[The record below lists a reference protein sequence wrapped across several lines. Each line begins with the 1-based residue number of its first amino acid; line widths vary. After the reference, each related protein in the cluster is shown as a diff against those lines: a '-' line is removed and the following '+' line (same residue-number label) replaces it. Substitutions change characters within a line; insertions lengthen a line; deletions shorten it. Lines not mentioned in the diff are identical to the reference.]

1 MAAASLSAAVGRI
14 KVSQRQT
21 AWGRLGLA
29 GAAALLIAGATWAH
43 QNGLALSVG
52 IGIGGLLFLLGMA
65 TGGGLGNARRF
76 EKKPADINARIG
88 TCLAAAGIASA
99 ALGYQPPFPLPFR
112 VFYGVCLAVGCL
124 GAVALSVNALR
135 E

>member
-1 MAAASLSAAVGRI
+1 MLLRGPRA
-14 KVSQRQT
+14 
-21 AWGRLGLA
+21 AWGRLGLVCVS
-29 GAAALLIAGATWAH
+29 AAAIVGATLTRHYW
-43 QNGLALSVG
+43 LALTAG
-52 IGIGGLLFLLGMA
+52 IAVGGLLFLIGMA

-88 TCLAAAGIASA
+88 TCLAAAGIAAA

-112 VFYGVCLAVGCL
+112 VFYGVCLAFGSL
-124 GAVALSVNALR
+124 GALALSITALK

>member
-1 MAAASLSAAVGRI
+1 M
-14 KVSQRQT
+14 SQRQT

-29 GAAALLIAGATWAH
+29 GLAALVIAGATWAH
-43 QNGLALSVG
+43 WYWLALTAG
-52 IGIGGLLFLLGMA
+52 IGVGGLLFLVGMA

-88 TCLAAAGIASA
+88 TCLAAAGIAAA
-99 ALGYQPPFPLPFR
+99 ALGYDPPFPLPFR
-112 VFYGVCLAVGCL
+112 IFYGICLALGCL
-124 GAVALSVNALR
+124 GAVGLSAGALR